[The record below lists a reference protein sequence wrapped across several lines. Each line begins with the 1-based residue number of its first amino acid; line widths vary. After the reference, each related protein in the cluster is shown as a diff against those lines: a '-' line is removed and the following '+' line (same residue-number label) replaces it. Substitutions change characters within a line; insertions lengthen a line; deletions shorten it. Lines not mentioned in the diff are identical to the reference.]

1 MPHPEDSVVM
11 RGEEEVVVVLVE
23 IVKEVTDVVIK
34 VIRKVVLL
42 VTLTRLSV
50 VVMVCYKHLDLLVAW
65 SANTASLFR
74 SWTWWCSPFVDI
86 FVVWNL
92 GALKLWLAFS
102 ITVGERCIMLF

>member
-1 MPHPEDSVVM
+1 MPHHEDSAVM

-50 VVMVCYKHLDLLVAW
+50 VVMVVDVVVLPLRRYLCCLELGCSQIMVGLFNHGRRKVHYVILGHSK
-65 SANTASLFR
+65 NT
-74 SWTWWCSPFVDI
+74 
-86 FVVWNL
+86 L
-92 GALKLWLAFS
+92 GMINPL
-102 ITVGERCIMLF
+102 